1 MGSTDERSF
10 HPLVPRSPTS
20 RPLSAFPKQPVG
32 GHCRLDLPIKAK
44 KQYLVF
50 DGSPKPKLATKEG
63 TIPDALHL
71 LDF

>member
-1 MGSTDERSF
+1 MGSTVKRSF
-10 HPLVPRSPTS
+10 HPSVPRSPTS
-20 RPLSAFPKQPVG
+20 KPLSAFPKWPVG
-32 GHCRLDLPIKAK
+32 GHHRLDTPIQAK
-44 KQYLVF
+44 KQYLIF